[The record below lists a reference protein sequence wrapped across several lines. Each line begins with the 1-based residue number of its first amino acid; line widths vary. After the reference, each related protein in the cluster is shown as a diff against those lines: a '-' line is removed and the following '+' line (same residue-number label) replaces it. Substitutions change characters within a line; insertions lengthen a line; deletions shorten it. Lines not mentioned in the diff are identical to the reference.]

1 MIDLRYK
8 INDLILHTSEGKLC
22 FMDRKLCIEPR
33 LVNLL
38 SFFARHPDT
47 VFSREEL
54 IQAVWDG
61 AIVTE
66 QVVTQSVF
74 ELRKLLAECNQA
86 GIITTIPK
94 RGYKLSAD
102 VEEIHV
108 HDLSCEC
115 EHPTTEACVAPLHEM
130 RFTAAEPAHSSV
142 RMHQPAA
149 ALNAKHPES
158 DIGEQQNSRHTGHIA
173 PFPAGPMS
181 RALSSLSEDEGK
193 PLLPSIASM
202 ANTLVNRLFDTIMLL
217 VLVAIV
223 SYLTIYQSSHQNM
236 PELDNQ
242 LIAIEAQSDTRAP
255 DQMGL
260 LAYGISKQLQTSVE
274 QFSQYRTRYL
284 SGSPQTP
291 GKRLIVSINYRD
303 DGTYLTVRLYS
314 HATERDIYQSNELL
328 TGENLAQVI
337 KHTEF
342 ELLDDL
348 HVTLT
353 ESQRQALLSSLPADE
368 TSAKTLMLAR
378 YFLQQPE
385 PVLMDK
391 GIAMLDELIAKQP
404 ANGKAIALR
413 YISYAQMLA
422 LTNQASEDKAIDNN
436 VLRNYGQALTDYMQH
451 HPALDTPEYWD
462 AIALQALI
470 HGKDTTVRTALAHSH
485 QLLGD
490 YTSLGYIILGKLSEK
505 THPVMA
511 SEAFSQAYYLDR
523 SERTYLLCQS
533 LVHHSEL
540 SQSAPVLAKLN

>member
-1 MIDLRYK
+1 MIDVRYK
-8 INDLILHTSEGKLC
+8 INDLILHASEGKLC
-22 FMDRKLCIEPR
+22 FQDRKLCIEPR

-38 SFFARHPDT
+38 GFFARHPET

-54 IQAVWDG
+54 IQSVWDG
-61 AIVTE
+61 AVVTE

-74 ELRKLLAECNQA
+74 ELRKLLAECDQV

-102 VEEIHV
+102 VEEIQV

-115 EHPTTEACVAPLHEM
+115 EHPHHESGIAPLHEM
-130 RFTAAEPAHSSV
+130 RFTAAEPVHPNVHVHHNTAHSVSTATEV
-142 RMHQPAA
+142 QAQGEPA
-149 ALNAKHPES
+149 HE
-158 DIGEQQNSRHTGHIA
+158 DVQHIA

-193 PLLPSIASM
+193 PLLPTITSM

-242 LIAIEAQSDTRAP
+242 LIAIEAQTDPAAP

-260 LAYGISKQLQTSVE
+260 LSYGISKQLQTSIE

-284 SGSPQTP
+284 SGSPQIP
-291 GKRLIVSINYRD
+291 GKRLIVSITHRD

-314 HATERDIYQSNELL
+314 HATERDIYHSNELL
-328 TGENLAQVI
+328 TGENLAQVL

-342 ELLDDL
+342 DLLDDL
-348 HVTLT
+348 HVTLN
-353 ESQRQALLSSLPADE
+353 EQQRQQLLSSLPGDE

-385 PVLMDK
+385 PVLMDR
-391 GIAMLDELIAKQP
+391 GISMLDELIAKQP
-404 ANGKAIALR
+404 DNGDALALR
-413 YISYAQMLA
+413 YISYAQLLA
-422 LTNQASEDKAIDNN
+422 LTNPAAENKAIDNN

-470 HGKDTTVRTALAHSH
+470 HGKETTVRTALNHSH